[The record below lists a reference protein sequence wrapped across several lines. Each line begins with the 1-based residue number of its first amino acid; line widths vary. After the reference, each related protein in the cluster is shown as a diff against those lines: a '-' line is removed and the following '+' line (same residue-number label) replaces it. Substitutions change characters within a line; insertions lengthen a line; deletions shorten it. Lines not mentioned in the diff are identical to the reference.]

1 MILMTR
7 PEIFGCLVSYSCWL
21 DPPVGTPDAYA
32 GRSQSVTGDRI
43 TEIVVGFDKLGLAS
57 RHN

>member
-1 MILMTR
+1 MTR
-7 PEIFGCLVSYSCWL
+7 PEICGCLVSYSCSL

-43 TEIVVGFDKLGLAS
+43 AEIVVGFDKLGLAS